1 VRGSVA
7 LLVDFTIGSRGNT
20 SVHLRSG
27 DVQLLRDGLD
37 GHCVRLRALKG
48 KVLVDTLIGDE
59 KVIMFSPDAVEGHVP
74 LIQKWDSWWRE
85 LGLDRGGNKK
95 DSWYRL
101 PGEEKTWNWNMNQI
115 MNVFMGEV
123 LLVVGVTTPHSFARL
138 SMWLTRSMAVAYA
151 TYIDPL
157 CPTTLVCYSFFGW
170 LLPPTHADLSVTSVV
185 GATFRLLTP
194 S

>member
-1 VRGSVA
+1 VRDSVA

-59 KVIMFSPDAVEGHVP
+59 KVIMFSPDAVEGPVP

-101 PGEEKTWNWNMNQI
+101 PGEEKTWNWNVNQI

-123 LLVVGVTTPHSFARL
+123 LLVVGVTTPHSFRYSWHSLRPVTASSCKAINVADSKYGCGLRHVH
-138 SMWLTRSMAVAYA
+138 RS
-151 TYIDPL
+151 
-157 CPTTLVCYSFFGW
+157 TLPHDAS
-170 LLPPTHADLSVTSVV
+170 LL
-185 GATFRLLTP
+185 
-194 S
+194 